1 MEIRKAKTSDLEV
14 VEKIYSDAKAFM
26 RKSGNATQ
34 WSGGYPSRELILS
47 DIEKEQLYVAV
58 SEDGEIYASFVYFFG
73 VDKTYVKIYDGE
85 WKNDLPYGVV
95 HRIAVAENAH
105 GMGVARFC
113 FDYAYN
119 LCKNLKI
126 DTHESN
132 IPMQKALLK
141 CGFEY
146 CGIIYLENG
155 ESRIAFQKY
164 SKNFR

>member
-1 MEIRKAKTSDLEV
+1 MKIRKADESDLNAIEQ
-14 VEKIYSDAKAFM
+14 IYSDAKLFM

-34 WSGGYPSRELILS
+34 WSGGYPSRELLLS
-47 DIEKEQLYVAV
+47 DIEKGQLYVAL
-58 SEDGEIYASFVYFFG
+58 SDDGEVYAAFVYFFG
-73 VDKTYVKIYDGE
+73 VDKTYAKIYDGE

-105 GMGVARFC
+105 GIGVARFC

-126 DTHESN
+126 DTHKDN
-132 IPMQKALLK
+132 LPMQKALMK

-155 ESRIAFQKY
+155 ESRMAFQKV
-164 SKNFR
+164 